1 MGAKRKQSPAP
12 KKDAKNPMKKGR
24 LRLQYRDDRSWRAK
38 TYKKPAY
45 IPKEQQVE
53 ETRQADRTAVSVPIK
68 DLYQCTYRELLGKLH
83 ASGHLPKIRSC
94 HLCAGKVSKLKEK
107 VKGSKR
113 WFYRCQSRS
122 CHTWVHP
129 TAKSPVFYA
138 ASGDKETSIADQAVV
153 MHMVLC
159 DEVSLTACHRATGID
174 HKVIEKL
181 VGKCR
186 GIITQHVAE
195 LEAAMKVGGQGK
207 LVEQDEVAVR
217 KTDSAKKQG
226 RQQVKWN
233 IWVGAKERGNRK
245 SLVLQKRADD
255 KCIVT
260 RQKLT
265 KTQLKRGV
273 LKGRASPPGYTKD
286 EYAKFKETFLAAG
299 SWHMTDGAKAYK
311 SVLAEKSELH
321 DAVSHDPSRKGG
333 AQYTKVVKRR
343 VAGETSEQLAGT
355 QSLDGL
361 WKHVKKALESVQASD
376 PQGVRTHVKLFQW
389 HHWHRMDDRWA
400 ILGQILKLYGD

>member
-1 MGAKRKQSPAP
+1 
-12 KKDAKNPMKKGR
+12 
-24 LRLQYRDDRSWRAK
+24 
-38 TYKKPAY
+38 
-45 IPKEQQVE
+45 
-53 ETRQADRTAVSVPIK
+53 
-68 DLYQCTYRELLGKLH
+68 
-83 ASGHLPKIRSC
+83 
-94 HLCAGKVSKLKEK
+94 
-107 VKGSKR
+107 
-113 WFYRCQSRS
+113 
-122 CHTWVHP
+122 
-129 TAKSPVFYA
+129 
-138 ASGDKETSIADQAVV
+138 
-153 MHMVLC
+153 MVLC

-321 DAVSHDPSRKGG
+321 DAVSHDPSRKG
-333 AQYTKVVKRR
+333 
-343 VAGETSEQLAGT
+343 T